1 MGLVDH
7 GGGAWNSDQSYH
19 GPKMFVGGIANAGA
33 AVKPVGWLR
42 LQFDA
47 EDFVYFAHLGPCTRS
62 GPGSGVC
69 ATSSESGRPEQP
81 VRGSKTISCCP
92 SGSRLPQVTERHFTV
107 PLRD

>member
-1 MGLVDH
+1 VGLVDH

-42 LQFDA
+42 LRFDA

-62 GPGSGVC
+62 GPGSGGVC
-69 ATSSESGRPEQP
+69 DVFGEWAARTTGA
-81 VRGSKTISCCP
+81 
-92 SGSRLPQVTERHFTV
+92 RLQNDLVLSVGIAFAA
-107 PLRD
+107 RD